1 MSLSHRRTAG
11 WGPSKGVCVCVMGGG
26 VAGEGGGLAKC
37 LEFSSA

>member
-1 MSLSHRRTAG
+1 MCHCPIAALLAG
-11 WGPSKGVCVCVMGGG
+11 ALARECVCVMGGG